1 MYRGLIGDI
10 MVINNQA
17 DVEEIE
23 GIEFI
28 NRIPLHMQQIMA
40 NISRMLNDGWHMR
53 DRRTK
58 NDFEQLLKFFKGSDR
73 LEAIVMDTVTW
84 KQTEIEEETLTIL
97 QVLILRFINVHLPN
111 IFATLD
117 ECNNWKSENNLWN
130 RSSLCQNVEI
140 KKQESWIWEKIFEIR
155 ETKKKYDSMS
165 KKEQRSYIGSYRVD
179 ISGIGIALKRI
190 KKVFPKVKKEIVSAD
205 SIKQFEQLKAQY
217 NPYAQKAEKLNNI
230 VKKFSDEQKIAQK
243 ATIEDMR
250 KIVELLEK
258 NLNGKLSTVDMVE
271 AEKQLEHWKREL
283 DSMTEIVK
291 EILVEV

>member
-1 MYRGLIGDI
+1 MDRRLIGDI
-10 MVINNQA
+10 IGIRDQA
-17 DVEEIE
+17 NVEEIE

-40 NISRMLNDGWHMR
+40 NISRMLNDGWDMY
-53 DRRTK
+53 DRSTK

-97 QVLILRFINVHLPN
+97 QVLILQFINVHLPN

-117 ECNNWKSENNLWN
+117 ECNNWKSKNNIWN
-130 RSSLCQNVEI
+130 PSSLCQNVEI
-140 KKQESWIWEKIFEIR
+140 KKQEGWIWEKIFEIR
-155 ETKKKYDSMS
+155 ETKKRYDSMS
-165 KKEQRSYIGSYRVD
+165 KKELSYRVGYRVD
-179 ISGIGIALKRI
+179 ISGIGIDLREI
-190 KKVFPKVKKEIVSAD
+190 KKMVPELKKEIVSAD
-205 SIKQFEQLKAQY
+205 SIKQLEQLKAQY

-230 VKKFSDEQKIAQK
+230 VKKFSDEQKMAQK
-243 ATIEDMR
+243 VTIEDMR

-258 NLNGKLSTVDMVE
+258 NLNGKLSTGDMVE

-283 DSMTEIVK
+283 DSMTGIVK

>member
-97 QVLILRFINVHLPN
+97 QVLILRFINVYLPN

-205 SIKQFEQLKAQY
+205 SIKQLEQLKAQY

-258 NLNGKLSTVDMVE
+258 NLNGKLSTGDMVE

-283 DSMTEIVK
+283 DSMIEIVK
-291 EILVEV
+291 KILVEV

>member
-205 SIKQFEQLKAQY
+205 SIKQLEQLKAQY
-217 NPYAQKAEKLNNI
+217 NPYAQKA
-230 VKKFSDEQKIAQK
+230 
-243 ATIEDMR
+243 
-250 KIVELLEK
+250 
-258 NLNGKLSTVDMVE
+258 
-271 AEKQLEHWKREL
+271 
-283 DSMTEIVK
+283 
-291 EILVEV
+291 

>member
-1 MYRGLIGDI
+1 M
-10 MVINNQA
+10 
-17 DVEEIE
+17 
-23 GIEFI
+23 
-28 NRIPLHMQQIMA
+28 
-40 NISRMLNDGWHMR
+40 
-53 DRRTK
+53 
-58 NDFEQLLKFFKGSDR
+58 EQLLKFFKGSDR

-205 SIKQFEQLKAQY
+205 SIKQLEQLKAQY

-258 NLNGKLSTVDMVE
+258 NLNGKLSTGDMVE

>member
-117 ECNNWKSENNLWN
+117 EWN

-205 SIKQFEQLKAQY
+205 SIKQLEQLKAQY

-258 NLNGKLSTVDMVE
+258 NLNGKLSTGDMVE

-283 DSMTEIVK
+283 DSMIEIVK
-291 EILVEV
+291 KILVEV